1 MTGPQL
7 PFSDHL
13 HSSKYRAPGES
24 FEESQDRVSAA
35 LTLCPEQYQA
45 TRDVLRGMRFM
56 AGGRVQSA
64 CGSPKLVTPYNC
76 FVSGTIADSFV
87 HGEGSIMDRA
97 KEAATTMRMGGGIG
111 YSFSTLRP
119 RGATIRKL
127 GSVSSGPVAFMDIFN
142 AVCHCTASSGNR
154 RGAQMGVLRVDHP
167 DIIEFIN
174 AKQNTDRLT
183 GFNVSVAVT
192 DEFMRAVEA
201 GGTFDLR
208 WGGEVW
214 ETIDARTLWE
224 TVMRSTYQWA
234 EPGVLFI
241 DAINRENNLGYC
253 ETIVA
258 TNPCFTGDTRVW
270 TAEHGQV
277 AFRDLLGETLHVLT
291 QTEEGR
297 LVYRVM
303 SNIRRTKQNA
313 RLVRVNF
320 DNGTSLRCTPSHE
333 FFLRDG
339 RVKSAKDLAQGD
351 SLCSVYRYRANS
363 KGYMRLSNG
372 VSAPLEHHVPF
383 EDVEGLG
390 NTINGIKHD
399 NRPGNLRLMYAGDHL
414 RHHMEGD
421 QNPLRRMPDRNPM
434 KLDLDCTRGEKNGR
448 WRADLCT
455 EAMIEMREAGFSY
468 RDVAKQF
475 GCSPYT
481 ARKRVLDANHRIVSV
496 EFLDEREDV
505 FCGTVDDPTHRFFV
519 SLGDHDGVLVANCGE
534 QPLPP
539 NGACLLGSF
548 NLAQYMR
555 LTEPSWAFD
564 WDRFR
569 ADIPLIVR
577 AMDRVV
583 DTARFPLEAQRE
595 EALAKRRMGLGIT
608 ALANAGEA
616 LGRDY
621 GTDEFLTFEMS
632 VLMCLRDE
640 AYRASVQLARELG
653 PFPAFRAEEYLAR
666 PFIRRLPKDIQEGI
680 ARWGVRNSHLL
691 SIAPTGTISLC
702 ADNVSSGIEP
712 VFSYRQRRVVKTTDG
727 QEEHEL
733 EDYGVRV
740 FGVRG
745 RRAEDVHPL
754 EHLKVLAVAQEYVD
768 SSVSKTINVPKDI
781 PWEDFKD
788 VYMQAWRTGC
798 KGCTTYR
805 PGKRGAVLTSVDE
818 EAAPRAEAACSIDPV
833 TGRQSCE

>member
-7 PFSDHL
+7 PFSDRL
-13 HSSKYRAPGES
+13 HANKYRAPGES

-111 YSFSTLRP
+111 YDFSTLRP

-214 ETIDARTLWE
+214 ETIDARALWE
-224 TVMRSTYQWA
+224 TIMRSTYQWA

-258 TNPCFTGDTRVW
+258 TNPC
-270 TAEHGQV
+270 
-277 AFRDLLGETLHVLT
+277 
-291 QTEEGR
+291 
-297 LVYRVM
+297 
-303 SNIRRTKQNA
+303 
-313 RLVRVNF
+313 
-320 DNGTSLRCTPSHE
+320 
-333 FFLRDG
+333 
-339 RVKSAKDLAQGD
+339 
-351 SLCSVYRYRANS
+351 
-363 KGYMRLSNG
+363 
-372 VSAPLEHHVPF
+372 
-383 EDVEGLG
+383 
-390 NTINGIKHD
+390 
-399 NRPGNLRLMYAGDHL
+399 
-414 RHHMEGD
+414 
-421 QNPLRRMPDRNPM
+421 
-434 KLDLDCTRGEKNGR
+434 
-448 WRADLCT
+448 
-455 EAMIEMREAGFSY
+455 
-468 RDVAKQF
+468 
-475 GCSPYT
+475 
-481 ARKRVLDANHRIVSV
+481 
-496 EFLDEREDV
+496 
-505 FCGTVDDPTHRFFV
+505 
-519 SLGDHDGVLVANCGE
+519 GE

-548 NLAQYMR
+548 NLAKYVER
-555 LTEPSWAFD
+555 ACGPHGSGEWSWAFD
-564 WDRFR
+564 WDRLR

-595 EALAKRRMGLGIT
+595 EALAKRRMGLGVT

-621 GTDEFLTFEMS
+621 GTDEFLTFEVS

-653 PFPAFRAEEYLAR
+653 PFPMFNRDEYLAR
-666 PFIRRLPKDIQEGI
+666 PFIRRLPRDIQEGI
-680 ARWGVRNSHLL
+680 AKWGIRNSHLL

-712 VFSYRQRRVVKTTDG
+712 VFSYKQRRVVKTTDG

-833 TGRQSCE
+833 TGRQTCE